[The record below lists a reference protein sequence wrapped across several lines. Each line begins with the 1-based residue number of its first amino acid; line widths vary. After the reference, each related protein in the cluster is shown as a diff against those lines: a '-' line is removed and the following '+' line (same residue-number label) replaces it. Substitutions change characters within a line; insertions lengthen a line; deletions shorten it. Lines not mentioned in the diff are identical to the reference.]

1 MLTGRIITERRL
13 PVTRIRDTA
22 LRAVLRLSAVSGRLV
37 DANWIPVAHYAE
49 GFQARPR
56 TKASGRQIPQPWV
69 TGPDGTRVRL
79 DDVLAGRWLLLHAA
93 AATPQPA
100 WDRAGVPS
108 LTVLPAGSRPA
119 EGAVVDSDGV
129 LLPWLTAHRAA
140 TLALR
145 PDAYV
150 YAAAPTGDRL
160 PPPPAGFAP
169 ASRTTAPPTP
179 ITG

>member
-1 MLTGRIITERRL
+1 
-13 PVTRIRDTA
+13 
-22 LRAVLRLSAVSGRLV
+22 
-37 DANWIPVAHYAE
+37 
-49 GFQARPR
+49 
-56 TKASGRQIPQPWV
+56 
-69 TGPDGTRVRL
+69 
-79 DDVLAGRWLLLHAA
+79 LLLHAA

-160 PPPPAGFAP
+160 PPPPARF
-169 ASRTTAPPTP
+169 RTGIAYDRPAPPRL
-179 ITG
+179 TG